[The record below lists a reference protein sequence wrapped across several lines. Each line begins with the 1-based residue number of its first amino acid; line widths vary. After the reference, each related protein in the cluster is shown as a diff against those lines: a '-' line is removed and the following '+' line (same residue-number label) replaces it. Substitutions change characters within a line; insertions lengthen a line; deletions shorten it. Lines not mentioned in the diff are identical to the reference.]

1 MKRRRFLRA
10 VLGGCSAPAL
20 AAAYAVGIEPR
31 WLEFTQMD
39 LPVEGL
45 PRALDGKVLAHLSDF
60 HVGPRVS
67 DRYIVDALA
76 RTARYAPD
84 ITVATGDFITYRHY
98 SVEHAKHVYQPFP
111 RGRLATLAVL
121 GNHDYGPAWSHAGI
135 AAEVSGVLRAAGV
148 DVLRNE
154 TREVEGLCVVGLDDF
169 WGPNFAPRPVLD
181 AIDRTRPAIVLS
193 HNPDTVDLPG
203 WDGIRGWVL
212 SGHTHGGQVK
222 APFLR
227 APVVPVRNKRYTA
240 GKFALAPGR
249 SMYISRGIGF
259 LVRVR
264 CLVRPEVAIFT
275 LRRT

>member
-1 MKRRRFLRA
+1 MTRRWFLRA
-10 VLGGCSAPAL
+10 LLGGAPPAL
-20 AAAYAVGIEPR
+20 TAAYAFGFEPQ
-31 WLEFTQMD
+31 WLEFTRMD
-39 LPVEGL
+39 LPVAGL
-45 PRALDGKVLAHLSDF
+45 PPALDGKILAHLSDF

-67 DRYIVDALA
+67 DRYIVDVLE

-98 SVEHAKHVYQPFP
+98 SVDRAKRVYASFP

-121 GNHDYGPAWSHAGI
+121 GNHDYGPAWSHSGI
-135 AAEVSGVLRAAGV
+135 AAEVSGVLRAVGV

-154 TREVEGLCVVGLDDF
+154 TREVEGLCVAGLDDL
-169 WGPNFAPRPVLD
+169 WAPNFAPRPVLD
-181 AIDRTRPAIVLS
+181 AIDRTRPVLVLS

-203 WDGIRGWVL
+203 WDGIRGCVL
-212 SGHTHGGQVK
+212 SGHTHGGQVR
-222 APFLR
+222 APFLK
-227 APVVPVRNKRYTA
+227 APVVPVRNKRYTS
-240 GKFALAPGR
+240 GWFSLAPGR

-264 CLVRPEVAIFT
+264 CLVRPEVAVFR